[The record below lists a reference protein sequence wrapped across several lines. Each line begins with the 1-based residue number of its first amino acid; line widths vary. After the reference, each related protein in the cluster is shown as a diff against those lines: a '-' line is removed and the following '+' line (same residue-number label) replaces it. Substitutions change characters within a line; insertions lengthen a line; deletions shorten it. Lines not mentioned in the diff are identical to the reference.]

1 MWFYNQLKLGLTDR
15 RLRVIV
21 FNIITQKGKWKHT
34 TGRVC
39 CTVPVKQIC
48 EDQNTGLTLLLKPCT
63 LWVATA

>member
-34 TGRVC
+34 TGSEYAAQFQLSRY
-39 CTVPVKQIC
+39 VKTKIQ
-48 EDQNTGLTLLLKPCT
+48 
-63 LWVATA
+63 A